1 MPAGPAPHSSAAQSN
16 ITRAR
21 SMLCGR
27 YAPSHAGH
35 GGTLGACCCRT
46 CRAPN
51 ISSKILW
58 KCPAVGRAAAAARRA
73 DSASGRPRRDAR
85 PRRPPRPG
93 HAPRRR
99 RRRPPPTS
107 TPDGNRSD
115 PEGARRRPTAPAR
128 SEAEPRTRT
137 AARPPASAATRS
149 RPPRPPPP
157 PRAPA
162 SGPLAAWNLGRI
174 VIELVAGPAPVGG
187 ARASALEHL
196 ALPGH
201 HGARARLAIGARV
214 SARGAHRHGG
224 AELCHAGV
232 VGV

>member
-1 MPAGPAPHSSAAQSN
+1 MPAGPAPHSSASQSN
-16 ITRAR
+16 ITCAR

-73 DSASGRPRRDAR
+73 DSARRRPRRDAR

-99 RRRPPPTS
+99 RRRPPTEIDPTRREPGVGQQRPRVAKPS
-107 TPDGNRSD
+107 RGHAPQPGHRPVQPRAAAHPDR
-115 PEGARRRPTAPAR
+115 
-128 SEAEPRTRT
+128 
-137 AARPPASAATRS
+137 
-149 RPPRPPPP
+149 PRPPGAGLRPS
-157 PRAPA
+157 RSMSSLIILHIFGALLCNCDVTETVTLSDRDHGVTVSRYKRVF
-162 SGPLAAWNLGRI
+162 SGNKHQLLSNL
-174 VIELVAGPAPVGG
+174 
-187 ARASALEHL
+187 
-196 ALPGH
+196 
-201 HGARARLAIGARV
+201 
-214 SARGAHRHGG
+214 
-224 AELCHAGV
+224 C
-232 VGV
+232 

>member
-1 MPAGPAPHSSAAQSN
+1 MPAGPAPHSSDAQSN

-35 GGTLGACCCRT
+35 AGTLGACCCRT
-46 CRAPN
+46 CCAPN

-99 RRRPPPTS
+99 RRRPPPC
-107 TPDGNRSD
+107 G
-115 PEGARRRPTAPAR
+115 
-128 SEAEPRTRT
+128 T
-137 AARPPASAATRS
+137 AARAEPEPTERSAD
-149 RPPRPPPP
+149 PRPTTTPGRGLQPP
-157 PRAPA
+157 PRTPA
-162 SGPLAAWNLGRI
+162 GR
-174 VIELVAGPAPVGG
+174 P
-187 ARASALEHL
+187 
-196 ALPGH
+196 LPG
-201 HGARARLAIGARV
+201 GP
-214 SARGAHRHGG
+214 
-224 AELCHAGV
+224 HAGIFPDLNRRGRAV
-232 VGV
+232 E

>member
-1 MPAGPAPHSSAAQSN
+1 MPAGPAPHSSDAQSN

-27 YAPSHAGH
+27 YTPSHAGH

-73 DSASGRPRRDAR
+73 DPASRRPRRDAR
-85 PRRPPRPG
+85 QRRPPRPG
-93 HAPRRR
+93 HAPRRS
-99 RRRPPPTS
+99 RRRPPPPS
-107 TPDGNRSD
+107 TELAPT
-115 PEGARRRPTAPAR
+115 PEEARRRPPAPAR

-157 PRAPA
+157 PGRRPQALSQHGKKLPFAPC
-162 SGPLAAWNLGRI
+162 LWTLFAATPGLGD
-174 VIELVAGPAPVGG
+174 LKKNWFLLF
-187 ARASALEHL
+187 SN
-196 ALPGH
+196 
-201 HGARARLAIGARV
+201 
-214 SARGAHRHGG
+214 
-224 AELCHAGV
+224 
-232 VGV
+232 

>member
-27 YAPSHAGH
+27 YDPSHAGH
-35 GGTLGACCCRT
+35 GNTLGSSFCRT

-51 ISSKILW
+51 ISPKILW
-58 KCPAVGRAAAAARRA
+58 KRPAVGRAAAAARRA

-115 PEGARRRPTAPAR
+115 PGGRPATAHSDRAQRSRAEDTHRSPATGQRSHAQPPTPTAPA
-128 SEAEPRTRT
+128 PPGVGL
-137 AARPPASAATRS
+137 RPSRS
-149 RPPRPPPP
+149 RF
-157 PRAPA
+157 A
-162 SGPLAAWNLGRI
+162 GI
-174 VIELVAGPAPVGG
+174 VLSFVLI
-187 ARASALEHL
+187 
-196 ALPGH
+196 
-201 HGARARLAIGARV
+201 
-214 SARGAHRHGG
+214 
-224 AELCHAGV
+224 
-232 VGV
+232 

>member
-35 GGTLGACCCRT
+35 AGTLGACCCRT
-46 CRAPN
+46 CCAPN

-115 PEGARRRPTAPAR
+115 PEGARRRPLNATV
-128 SEAEPRTRT
+128 SKVDNLVWLPRTRKNENW
-137 AARPPASAATRS
+137 SL
-149 RPPRPPPP
+149 
-157 PRAPA
+157 
-162 SGPLAAWNLGRI
+162 GPT
-174 VIELVAGPAPVGG
+174 VDEFCAGTCACQLRFYGDPGLTKV
-187 ARASALEHL
+187 
-196 ALPGH
+196 LPGPTV
-201 HGARARLAIGARV
+201 A
-214 SARGAHRHGG
+214 
-224 AELCHAGV
+224 
-232 VGV
+232 